1 MQNTRHIKP
10 KKKIHFL
17 PRTKLGKISAWVV
30 IIAFIIIYINYWISM
45 IGVNLNGPCNLDNSC
60 VSSQSIGNTIRIILS
75 FLAMTCI
82 FIGSITSFISILK
95 YKDYAISLFISA
107 LIGILGIIFL
117 LGEFLVPH

>member
-1 MQNTRHIKP
+1 
-10 KKKIHFL
+10 
-17 PRTKLGKISAWVV
+17 
-30 IIAFIIIYINYWISM
+30 M